1 MKEKLKVPKI
11 RFKDFSGEWN
21 YDKLDNILEAKLRPI
36 TKPLISYEALGVRC
50 HAKGT
55 FHKEV
60 EDPNSVAIETLYE
73 VKENDLI
80 VNITFAWEHAIA
92 ICKKED
98 EGRLVSHRFPTYVPK
113 DNLSVNFLNYLIKQ
127 EFFRYNLELI
137 SPGGAGRNRVMNKS
151 KFLEIKLFLPSLAEQ
166 QKIANFLSVVDEK
179 IEKLTKKKELLEQ
192 YKKGVMQK
200 IFSQEIRFK
209 DDNGNDFP
217 EWEEKELGEVNIEI
231 SDGNYGELYP
241 KSDELKKEGIPF
253 IRANNIKN
261 LKLIWKDMKYIDED
275 LHKILTSGHLET
287 GDILV
292 TTRGDIGMIAYVS
305 QEFDGANINAQ
316 ICLLRIKNH
325 SINNIYLLQYL
336 SSKKVLS
343 QFKALQTGSALK
355 QLPKKNLEKLLLVLP
370 SLPEQQK
377 IADFLSALDKKIDIV
392 YKELGQVQEFK
403 KGLLQQMFV

>member
-80 VNITFAWEHAIA
+80 VNITFAWEHALA

-166 QKIANFLSVVDEK
+166 QKIADFLSKVDEK

-209 DDNGNDFP
+209 DNNGNDFP
-217 EWEEKELGEVNIEI
+217 EWEEKELGDCLDYIQPT
-231 SDGNYGELYP
+231 NYIV
-241 KSDELKKEGIPF
+241 KSTEYDNKYDIPVLTAGKSFILGYTNEEFGIFENPLPVIIF
-253 IRANNIKN
+253 DDFTTSSHFVDFRFKVKSSAMKILTIKGDNNIKY
-261 LKLIWKDMKYIDED
+261 IYEAMKDVKYIVGGHERHWISKYS
-275 LHKILTSGHLET
+275 LLT
-287 GDILV
+287 IQV
-292 TTRGDIGMIAYVS
+292 
-305 QEFDGANINAQ
+305 
-316 ICLLRIKNH
+316 
-325 SINNIYLLQYL
+325 
-336 SSKKVLS
+336 
-343 QFKALQTGSALK
+343 
-355 QLPKKNLEKLLLVLP
+355 P

-377 IADFLSALDKKIDIV
+377 IADFLSTLDKKIDIASQ
-392 YKELGQVQEFK
+392 ELGQVQEFK
-403 KGLLQQMFV
+403 KGLLHQMFV